1 MCPLHEQTYSL
12 SDRKKVLREVWRRL
26 AKRVS
31 SLLLFCFVEHSVC
44 VCVCFLSLK
53 GVQPVEIL
61 QAFIPVA
68 NRHPI

>member
-31 SLLLFCFVEHSVC
+31 SLLLFRFVEHSVC
-44 VCVCFLSLK
+44 ACVCVFSLK